1 MSSLLK
7 DICRK
12 FGIKIITD
20 NPKVCIK
27 MDCVRLGLSSLETDM
42 VYDYYQNNIGEFQI
56 NPKISFSFEKIV
68 EMIIIKLQIATP

>member
-20 NPKVCIK
+20 NPKECIK
-27 MDCVRLGLSSLETDM
+27 MECVRLGLSSLETDM

-56 NPKISFSFEKIV
+56 NPKISFSLEKIV
-68 EMIIIKLQIATP
+68 EMIINKLQIATP

>member
-12 FGIKIITD
+12 IGIKIISD
-20 NPKVCIK
+20 NPKECIK
-27 MDCVRLGLSSLETDM
+27 MECVRLGLSYLETDM

-56 NPKISFSFEKIV
+56 NQKISFSFEKIV